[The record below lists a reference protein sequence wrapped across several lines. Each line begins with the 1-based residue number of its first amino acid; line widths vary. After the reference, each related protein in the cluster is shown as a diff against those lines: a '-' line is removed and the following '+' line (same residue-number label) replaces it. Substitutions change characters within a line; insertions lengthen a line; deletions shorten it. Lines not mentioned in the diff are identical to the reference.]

1 MTRAASL
8 SLLVLFGLVVAPDP
22 ARADLERALA
32 THPDAAEL
40 RALWN
45 EGQQREAEDDLAAS
59 AARWARLAR
68 ALPAEAEPLWRL
80 ARIEWRLGERLP
92 PDQKPERLE
101 RFQTAETHA
110 RRCLEFAPR
119 SAECMFWLAAALGR
133 ITTTQGVLD
142 SARLAPVIADLLQR
156 AIALHPTHRDS
167 PDDTTLGNLYHYS
180 AAFYRIVPDW
190 FWLSWVLGVRGDKE
204 RSVDFSRRAVA
215 ISPQRLDYQVELGA
229 GLLCLGTRKGHS
241 DLVREGED
249 VLRQS
254 QSLEAFAEASLD
266 ATYTQLLLERPDR
279 ACSYARDGWIDVGE
293 GEVRGAMLRDGVRDR
308 DS

>member
-1 MTRAASL
+1 
-8 SLLVLFGLVVAPDP
+8 
-22 ARADLERALA
+22 
-32 THPDAAEL
+32 
-40 RALWN
+40 
-45 EGQQREAEDDLAAS
+45 
-59 AARWARLAR
+59 
-68 ALPAEAEPLWRL
+68 
-80 ARIEWRLGERLP
+80 
-92 PDQKPERLE
+92 
-101 RFQTAETHA
+101 
-110 RRCLEFAPR
+110 
-119 SAECMFWLAAALGR
+119 
-133 ITTTQGVLD
+133 
-142 SARLAPVIADLLQR
+142 
-156 AIALHPTHRDS
+156 
-167 PDDTTLGNLYHYS
+167 
-180 AAFYRIVPDW
+180 
-190 FWLSWVLGVRGDKE
+190 
-204 RSVDFSRRAVA
+204 VDFSRRAVA

>member
-1 MTRAASL
+1 
-8 SLLVLFGLVVAPDP
+8 
-22 ARADLERALA
+22 
-32 THPDAAEL
+32 
-40 RALWN
+40 
-45 EGQQREAEDDLAAS
+45 
-59 AARWARLAR
+59 
-68 ALPAEAEPLWRL
+68 
-80 ARIEWRLGERLP
+80 
-92 PDQKPERLE
+92 
-101 RFQTAETHA
+101 
-110 RRCLEFAPR
+110 
-119 SAECMFWLAAALGR
+119 MFWLAAALGR
-133 ITTTQGVLD
+133 IRTTQGVLD